1 VRGFLIFVIFM
12 AMKIVLTESQFKRL
26 IKEDEE
32 PKKPVFSKEK
42 WLYEPTNYK
51 PIKKG
56 EQWFYEPFN
65 QCLRN
70 LAEREKNVILAGHTA
85 CYENDFGDNICYEA
99 RFSKDDKGGYMRTP
113 SFFKKYSYA
122 VQLSLNEYLEPGE
135 WWCEAGRKE
144 PKVDLSKTLE
154 HRERM
159 KHKEKNLQKSIAD
172 KKWMEMGDS
181 NKKTTSKIPQANTID
196 DIRNGNG
203 YIIKGMEGPIVKEL
217 QKKLLSL
224 KYDLGSTKDDG
235 VFGQYTED
243 AITKFQKDHNIT
255 PKNNIYGRFGKIT
268 YEKLLKVLKD
278 KGLDPIESD

>member
-1 VRGFLIFVIFM
+1 M

-144 PKVDLSKTLE
+144 PKVDLSIVDPNETTDIKWIGLGELDEFTFAFN
-154 HRERM
+154 H
-159 KHKEKNLQKSIAD
+159 D
-172 KKWMEMGDS
+172 KK
-181 NKKTTSKIPQANTID
+181 I
-196 DIRNGNG
+196 
-203 YIIKGMEGPIVKEL
+203 
-217 QKKLLSL
+217 L
-224 KYDLGSTKDDG
+224 KYVNG
-235 VFGQYTED
+235 
-243 AITKFQKDHNIT
+243 
-255 PKNNIYGRFGKIT
+255 
-268 YEKLLKVLKD
+268 
-278 KGLDPIESD
+278 